1 MIYLGL
7 DISTSCIGMALLNE
21 NKELL
26 KETCLRLDKAPY
38 KTYSFYEK
46 LEAFR
51 GFLLEFVEGCKV
63 DCVVVEQALGGH
75 VRSSAQIIQKLARF
89 NGACRFI
96 VFSELGII
104 PEEIHPSTIKAR
116 VKLKVPKGG
125 CKKTET
131 LKLITEL
138 YPQFT
143 YGLTRSGN
151 PEKGSDDRADAI
163 MAALGF
169 IILQEN
175 SK

>member
-63 DCVVVEQALGGH
+63 DCAVVEQALGM
-75 VRSSAQIIQKLARF
+75 KLAYQQP
-89 NGACRFI
+89 APP
-96 VFSELGII
+96 LGN
-104 PEEIHPSTIKAR
+104 R
-116 VKLKVPKGG
+116 QL
-125 CKKTET
+125 
-131 LKLITEL
+131 
-138 YPQFT
+138 
-143 YGLTRSGN
+143 
-151 PEKGSDDRADAI
+151 GSADARQI
-163 MAALGF
+163 RDGHRPPTPGSAL
-169 IILQEN
+169 
-175 SK
+175 SAKV